1 MIIAKR
7 WLFGLFCGAVAL
19 PTLGSPGY
27 ATDAT
32 AFVFISSSK
41 PGVEAGVADDPGS
54 AYPPQWVT
62 QARVQGGSG
71 LASNPRDR
79 KAGSATCTPATTAL
93 CAAFETGCGFVGG
106 GMSSTPDGGVTCSV
120 SKTKT
125 LGFVRRQA
133 AEAKRLSARSGSG
146 SARSEVATCQSDGS
160 DDGNAICSGF
170 GSACNKLGCGPSTE
184 PDGGVTCSC

>member
-1 MIIAKR
+1 MIAKR
-7 WLFGLFCGAVAL
+7 WVFGLFCGAVGL
-19 PTLGSPGY
+19 PILLGSPGY
-27 ATDAT
+27 ATGAT
-32 AFVFISSSK
+32 AFVFIPS
-41 PGVEAGVADDPGS
+41 GVEAGVADDPGS

-71 LASNPRDR
+71 LASNPRDS

-146 SARSEVATCQSDGS
+146 SARSEVATCQS
-160 DDGNAICSGF
+160 
-170 GSACNKLGCGPSTE
+170 
-184 PDGGVTCSC
+184 